1 MQYIVL
7 SADNFPLLCLA
18 PDAVALHLKKLARR
32 FRNEIEQPKSPFLKK
47 AKDASGKEY
56 RIVSFNEMDF
66 IDWLNRKKETK
77 EAKII
82 PFAQSVDLNLPP
94 EWQDYPQITF

>member
-7 SADNFPLLCLA
+7 SADSFPLLCQA
-18 PDAVALHLKKLARR
+18 PDAVAQHLKKLARR

-47 AKDASGKEY
+47 VKDASGKEY
-56 RIVSFNEMDF
+56 MIVRFNETDF

-77 EAKII
+77 EAKVI
-82 PFAQSVDLNLPP
+82 PFAQSVDSDIPP
-94 EWQDYPQITF
+94 EWKDYPKITF